1 MTSQRE
7 SLQRELDS
15 SGAGY
20 GCWGG
25 GGGGFGTQ
33 LSPLTENSASSPGY
47 GGVYGGATA
56 GSGGSGYRDWSEA
69 DERIVA
75 RAAAL
80 AAAGLGPVPPHLQ
93 KQMHPFYSLT
103 PAPRYEDTEEM
114 VQATPWRLLVH
125 LSPFTQNRATP
136 WQAYATRPRRFA
148 IEGGGAHGG
157 ASAEGRWGLDEGGW
171 GAEEWGAP
179 RTLQEAED
187 GEDGGGLLSGG
198 LLLPPLVQPQPAR
211 GGSRGH
217 GHEAQPLPLL

>member
-33 LSPLTENSASSPGY
+33 LSPLTENSASSPRY

-69 DERIVA
+69 DEHIVA

-136 WQAYATRPRRFA
+136 WEAYATRPRRFA
-148 IEGGGAHGG
+148 REGGGGTAAPAPRAAGASTRAGG
-157 ASAEGRWGLDEGGW
+157 ARRSGARRARCRRRRTGRTAVGC
-171 GAEEWGAP
+171 
-179 RTLQEAED
+179 
-187 GEDGGGLLSGG
+187 
-198 LLLPPLVQPQPAR
+198 
-211 GGSRGH
+211 
-217 GHEAQPLPLL
+217 